1 MSVIDLEIAQGGYR
15 NALGRLQEQIVI
27 AQTHNDQIETL
38 NAELKGIQALNEKLE
53 EYAQQLRLVRAACIT
68 TEHNYQTRRI
78 GYLNTLITDALKE
91 VYPEE
96 GYRAKIIY
104 DYGRKDTVRLELHDA
119 FGHVSSPDIGQG
131 QLMQYVISLITVVG
145 ITSGLG
151 YKNLFIDEA
160 FGVAAVSKL
169 ADLGEILNRYVRNG
183 MQIILVSQ
191 NPVLYN
197 SIPHRVFSLKKDPTS
212 GITTVVKTEDFQ

>member
-1 MSVIDLEIAQGGYR
+1 MSLIDLEIAQGSYKNSLER
-15 NALGRLQEQIVI
+15 MQNQIAVAEAHNEQIDI
-27 AQTHNDQIETL
+27 LTAKL
-38 NAELKGIQALNEKLE
+38 NQVNALNEKLE
-53 EYAQQLRLVRAACIT
+53 QYGQQLRIIRAACIT

-78 GYLNTLITDALKE
+78 NYLNTLITDALHE

-96 GYRAKIIY
+96 DYTAKIIY
-104 DYGRKDTVRLELHDA
+104 DYERKDTVRLELQDR
-119 FGHVSSPDIGQG
+119 FGHVSSPEVGQG
-131 QLMQYVISLITVVG
+131 QLMQYVISLIAVVG

-160 FGVAAVSKL
+160 FGVAAASKL
-169 ADLGEILNRYVRNG
+169 PDLGEILNRYVKNG

-191 NPVLYN
+191 NSDLYN
-197 SIPHRVFSLKKDPTS
+197 GIPRRVFGLKKDAST